1 MRCQI
6 DNLVAEAAGARPDA
20 PALTF
25 KGVTLTYAQLWREVG
40 GFGATLRGLGLCRGD
55 RVAVYLEK
63 RLETVTALF
72 GTSAGGGVFVPVNPL
87 LRPKQVGYIMQDCDA
102 RVLVTSPKRLALLR
116 EELEEC
122 KSVEQVV
129 LVGDAGAAA
138 VEQGERYTVSCW
150 PTDPESGFVIT
161 ADVIDEDMAAI
172 LYTSGSTGR
181 PKGVVL
187 SHHNLIAGA
196 ESVSQLPRQHS
207 GRRDPGRAATQ
218 LRCGIQPAHY
228 RVQCGRPR
236 CAHELPPACGRRAAL
251 RPAPGNWADL
261 CSTALDPD
269 RRPGLACRGG
279 QNIRYF
285 ANTGGRMPKAIL
297 DRLRSLFPG
306 AAPFLMYGLTEAFR
320 STYLDPAEVEQRPAS
335 IGKAIPNAEIL
346 VVRRGRLTVR
356 ARGGR

>member
-25 KGVTLTYAQLWREVG
+25 KDVTLTYAQLWREVG

-87 LRPKQVGYIMQDCDA
+87 LRPKQVGYIMQDCDV

-129 LVGDAGAAA
+129 LVGDTGAAA

-150 PTDPESGFVIT
+150 PTD
-161 ADVIDEDMAAI
+161 A
-172 LYTSGSTGR
+172 
-181 PKGVVL
+181 
-187 SHHNLIAGA
+187 
-196 ESVSQLPRQHS
+196 
-207 GRRDPGRAATQ
+207 
-218 LRCGIQPAHY
+218 
-228 RVQCGRPR
+228 
-236 CAHELPPACGRRAAL
+236 
-251 RPAPGNWADL
+251 
-261 CSTALDPD
+261 
-269 RRPGLACRGG
+269 
-279 QNIRYF
+279 
-285 ANTGGRMPKAIL
+285 
-297 DRLRSLFPG
+297 
-306 AAPFLMYGLTEAFR
+306 
-320 STYLDPAEVEQRPAS
+320 
-335 IGKAIPNAEIL
+335 
-346 VVRRGRLTVR
+346 
-356 ARGGR
+356 